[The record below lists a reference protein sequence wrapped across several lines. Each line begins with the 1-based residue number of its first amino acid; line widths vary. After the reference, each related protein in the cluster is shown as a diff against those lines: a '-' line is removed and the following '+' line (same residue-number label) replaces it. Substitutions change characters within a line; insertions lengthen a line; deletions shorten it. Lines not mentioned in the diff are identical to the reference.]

1 MSYNIT
7 TWKTKKIDG
16 LRIPID
22 CFNGKKHKHYQQEV
36 NINNSHVVIEAG
48 EGKIEGYLQID
59 NTVYITDIEISGETS
74 GTFFREVFYNAL
86 EYAEGTMEAV
96 LIWECG
102 DSITRLIV
110 GENDYSNE
118 EIDL

>member
-36 NINNSHVVIEAG
+36 TINNSHVIIEAG

-59 NTVYITDIEISGETS
+59 DAVYITDISICGETS
-74 GTFFREVFYNAL
+74 GTFFREIFYNAL
-86 EYAEGTMEAV
+86 ESAEGTMEAV
-96 LIWECG
+96 LIWEGG
-102 DSITRLIV
+102 DNITRLV
-110 GENDYSNE
+110 VSEDEYSNE
-118 EIDL
+118 EIEL